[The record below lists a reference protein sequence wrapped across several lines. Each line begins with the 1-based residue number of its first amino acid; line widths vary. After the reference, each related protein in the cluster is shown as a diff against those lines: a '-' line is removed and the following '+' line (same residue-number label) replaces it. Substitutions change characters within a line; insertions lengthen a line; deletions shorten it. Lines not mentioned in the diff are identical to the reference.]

1 MENSKTKLSIF
12 TNENYNE
19 VKRIAQRYFPDAEEA
34 ADLVQEFFIKVLSLV
49 DAHAFVWQGRKQFWN
64 WCHKTIRNMALGKL
78 RSERRHHAI
87 EQELFPQNTTEGS
100 ADISIEAASD
110 LGDLLQGSLR
120 LCYILH
126 YLEGQ
131 DYEEIARS
139 QGLAVSTVR
148 SQCSRAK
155 KAVSKYLL

>member
-1 MENSKTKLSIF
+1 MKPSG
-12 TNENYNE
+12 
-19 VKRIAQRYFPDAEEA
+19 RIRRTGNNAYA
-34 ADLVQEFFIKVLSLV
+34 V
-49 DAHAFVWQGRKQFWN
+49 DYHITD
-64 WCHKTIRNMALGKL
+64 HL
-78 RSERRHHAI
+78 
-87 EQELFPQNTTEGS
+87 
-100 ADISIEAASD
+100 
-110 LGDLLQGSLR
+110 GSLR